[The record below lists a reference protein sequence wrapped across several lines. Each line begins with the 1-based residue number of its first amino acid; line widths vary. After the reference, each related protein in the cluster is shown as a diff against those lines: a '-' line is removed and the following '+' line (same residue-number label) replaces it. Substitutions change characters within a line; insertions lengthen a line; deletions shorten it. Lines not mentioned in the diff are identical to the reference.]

1 MPRYAVRVDEA
12 QQRLL
17 ERVTAFRRNAL
28 ADDAREAI
36 VAVWP
41 MLPSLIEE
49 RLGAAD
55 ARIFTREDLRAFLA
69 EFAVDVLF
77 EQVQAIERWSGAK
90 RPRRK
95 RRPCR

>member
-17 ERVTAFRRNAL
+17 ERVIAFRRTAL

-41 MLPSLIEE
+41 LLPSLIEE
-49 RLGAAD
+49 KLGAAD
-55 ARIFTREDLRAFLA
+55 ARIFSREDLRALLA
-69 EFAVDVLF
+69 EFAVDVLL
-77 EQVQAIERWSGAK
+77 EQVQAIDRWSGTKA
-90 RPRRK
+90 RK
-95 RRPCR
+95 RRRKGG